1 MKRFRRRFIQ
11 FNMLFVSF
19 ILLVIFVTLSVITWH
34 SQYTELQRT
43 MHQVLR
49 PLSTQMQFDQSP
61 DFKTDDA
68 AGDETDGEAPPALP
82 DDAQT
87 DAGRPKEPRF
97 DGEPQKL
104 QLDGTNI
111 VTALYNPETDSV
123 QIISG
128 GNDTDTDGI
137 AEAVRE
143 IAAQEND
150 FGRLKG
156 AGLYYYREARNG
168 TVRVA
173 LTDTGYLTARIAQ
186 NIGALAVAFLLALG
200 LFFAVSVALSRRAAK
215 PMEDA
220 LEMERQFVADVSHDL
235 KTPITVILANNAI
248 MEQSPDATVAQQMQW
263 LESSD
268 EAARN
273 MRTMI
278 DQMLSLAALEEG
290 QPKVA
295 LTQVD
300 LSTAAEKSVL
310 QLESVAFERG
320 VTLDS
325 EIEENVF
332 VSATTEYA
340 ERICTSLLENA
351 LKYEPA
357 GGEVTLRLEK
367 AKKKA
372 RLTVRNQGS
381 RIDPQDLPHIFER
394 FYRADKTRGETQG
407 HGLGLP
413 ILKKITELCGGTI
426 SAASDEAIGTVF
438 TVEFQLAVGSH

>member
-19 ILLVIFVTLSVITWH
+19 ILCVIFVTLSVVTWH
-34 SQYTELQRT
+34 SQYNDLQRT

-49 PLSTQMQFDQSP
+49 PLSMQMQPDRKPDGATGDQ
-61 DFKTDDA
+61 A
-68 AGDETDGEAPPALP
+68 ENEAPPALP
-82 DDAQT
+82 ADPQT
-87 DAGRPKEPRF
+87 DADRPKDPMF
-97 DGEPQKL
+97 DGETQKL
-104 QLDGTNI
+104 RLDGTNI

-128 GNDTDTDGI
+128 DDTDTDGI

-150 FGRLKG
+150 FGRLRG
-156 AGLYYYREARNG
+156 AGLYYYREARNS

-173 LTDTGYLTARIAQ
+173 LADTGYLTARIAQ
-186 NIGALAVAFLLALG
+186 SIGALAVAFLLAFG

-248 MEQSPDATVAQQMQW
+248 MEQSPDTTVRQQMQW

-290 QPKVA
+290 QPTVA

-300 LSTAAEKSVL
+300 LSAAAEKSVL

-325 EIEENVF
+325 EIAENVF

-357 GGEVTLRLEK
+357 GGCVSLKLEK
-367 AKKKA
+367 IKKKA
-372 RLTVRNQGS
+372 RLTVRNKGS
-381 RIDPQDLPHIFER
+381 RIDPQNLPHIFER

-426 SAASDEAIGTVF
+426 DAASSEETGTVF
-438 TVEFQLAVGSH
+438 TVEFQSSVNSR

>member
-19 ILLVIFVTLSVITWH
+19 ILCVIFVALSAGAWH
-34 SQYTELQRT
+34 SQYSELQHT
-43 MHQVLR
+43 MHQVLQ
-49 PLSTQMQFDQSP
+49 PVGMQMLP
-61 DFKTDDA
+61 DKKPDRKPDDTT
-68 AGDETDGEAPPALP
+68 GGETDSAEPPALP
-82 DDAQT
+82 DDAQA
-87 DAGRPKEPRF
+87 DAGRRKEPRF
-97 DGEPQKL
+97 DETMQTL
-104 QLDGTNI
+104 RLDGSNI
-111 VTALYNPETDSV
+111 VTALYDSETDTV

-128 GNDTDTDGI
+128 GENADADSMT
-137 AEAVRE
+137 AAVRQ
-143 IAAQEND
+143 AADEDSD

-156 AGLYYYREARNG
+156 AGLYYYREVRDGA
-168 TVRVA
+168 VRVA
-173 LTDTGYLTARIAQ
+173 LADTGYLTARIARS
-186 NIGALAVAFLLALG
+186 IGALAAAFLLAFG

-248 MEQSPDATVAQQMQW
+248 MEQSPELPVSQQMQW

-290 QPKVA
+290 QPKIA

-300 LSTAAEKSVL
+300 LSAAAEKSVL

-332 VSATTEYA
+332 AAATTEYA

-357 GGEVTLRLEK
+357 GGCVSLRLEK
-367 AKKKA
+367 TKKKA

-426 SAASDEAIGTVF
+426 TAASSEEIGTVF
-438 TVEFQLAVGSH
+438 TVEFQSSVNSH

>member
-19 ILLVIFVTLSVITWH
+19 ILCVIFVTLSVVTWH
-34 SQYTELQRT
+34 SQYNDLQRT

-49 PLSTQMQFDQSP
+49 PLSTQMQPDRKPDGATGDQ
-61 DFKTDDA
+61 A
-68 AGDETDGEAPPALP
+68 ENEAPPALP
-82 DDAQT
+82 ADPQT
-87 DAGRPKEPRF
+87 DADRPKDPMF
-97 DGEPQKL
+97 DGETQKL
-104 QLDGTNI
+104 RLDGTNI
-111 VTALYNPETDSV
+111 VTALYDTETDTV

-128 GNDTDTDGI
+128 GDDTDTD
-137 AEAVRE
+137 AVTEAVQQ
-143 IAAQEND
+143 IASQQTD
-150 FGRLKG
+150 FGRLRS

-173 LTDTGYLTARIAQ
+173 LADTGYLTARIAQ
-186 NIGALAVAFLLALG
+186 SIGALAVAFLLAFG

-248 MEQSPDATVAQQMQW
+248 MEQSPDTTVRQQMQW

-290 QPKVA
+290 QPTVA

-300 LSTAAEKSVL
+300 LSAAAEKSVL

-325 EIEENVF
+325 EIAENVF

-340 ERICTSLLENA
+340 ARICTSLL
-351 LKYEPA
+351 
-357 GGEVTLRLEK
+357 
-367 AKKKA
+367 
-372 RLTVRNQGS
+372 
-381 RIDPQDLPHIFER
+381 
-394 FYRADKTRGETQG
+394 
-407 HGLGLP
+407 
-413 ILKKITELCGGTI
+413 
-426 SAASDEAIGTVF
+426 
-438 TVEFQLAVGSH
+438 TVEDIILFFCTVNLNGITFTRHIHKLR

>member
-19 ILLVIFVTLSVITWH
+19 ILLVIFVTLSVVTWH
-34 SQYTELQRT
+34 SQYSDLQHT
-43 MHQVLR
+43 MHQVLL
-49 PLSTQMQFDQSP
+49 PVGMQQDADKP
-61 DFKTDDA
+61 DRSS
-68 AGDETDGEAPPALP
+68 AGDTDQPPTLP
-82 DDAQT
+82 DTPADA
-87 DAGRPKEPRF
+87 DRRKEPRF
-97 DGEPQKL
+97 DGELQKL
-104 QLDGTNI
+104 RLDGTNI
-111 VTALYNPETDSV
+111 VTALYNVETDTV
-123 QIISG
+123 QIVSG
-128 GNDTDTDGI
+128 GDDTDTDGVT
-137 AEAVRE
+137 EAVRQ
-143 IAAQEND
+143 IAAAGSD

-156 AGLYYYREARNG
+156 AGLYYYREVRG
-168 TVRVA
+168 TAVRVA
-173 LTDTGYLTARIAQ
+173 LADTGYLTARIVR
-186 NIGALAVAFLLALG
+186 NIGALAAAFLLAFG

-268 EAARN
+268 EAAHN
-273 MRTMI
+273 MRAMI

-300 LSTAAEKSVL
+300 LSAAAEKSVL

-325 EIEENVF
+325 EIAKDVF

-357 GGEVTLRLEK
+357 GGSVTLRLERV
-367 AKKKA
+367 KKKA
-372 RLTVRNQGS
+372 RLTVQNKGS

-394 FYRADKTRGETQG
+394 FYRADKTRGATQG

-413 ILKKITELCGGTI
+413 ILKKITELCGATI
-426 SAASDEAIGTVF
+426 AAASDEENGTTF
-438 TVEFQLAVGSH
+438 TVEFQSSVNSR